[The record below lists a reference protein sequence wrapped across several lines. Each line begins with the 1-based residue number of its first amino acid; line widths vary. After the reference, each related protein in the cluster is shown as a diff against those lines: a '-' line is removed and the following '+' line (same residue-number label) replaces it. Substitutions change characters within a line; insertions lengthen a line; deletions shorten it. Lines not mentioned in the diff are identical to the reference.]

1 MKNVNKFHLAL
12 LEEGFGLEA
21 YRSQLK
27 NKTKKRRQRNGSS
40 NTAILAQAEPFPSAE
55 GRVHLPHELPTLV
68 CMQGPD

>member
-55 GRVHLPHELPTLV
+55 G
-68 CMQGPD
+68 